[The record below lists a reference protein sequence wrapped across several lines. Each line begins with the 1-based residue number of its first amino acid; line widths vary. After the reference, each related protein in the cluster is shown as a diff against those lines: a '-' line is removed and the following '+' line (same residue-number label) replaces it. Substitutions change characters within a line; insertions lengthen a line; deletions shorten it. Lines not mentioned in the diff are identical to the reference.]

1 MLAVTTRGRCCLN
14 VGVESYKAIINGI
27 AAHFCYCDSQEEHC
41 GDHEAQDESKE
52 TLSTAQATA
61 VKLDCECKFTVTGS
75 LQRREGTH
83 AGPGQLREGINTI
96 SKWNQI
102 RRSYDGTSVRTLA
115 VKCLIKQ

>member
-1 MLAVTTRGRCCLN
+1 MN

-41 GDHEAQDESKE
+41 GDHEAQDSTTESKE
-52 TLSTAQATA
+52 ALSTAQATA
-61 VKLDCECKFTVTGS
+61 VKLDCGCKSSVTGS
-75 LQRREGTH
+75 LQRREGTY
-83 AGPGQLREGINTI
+83 AGPGQLRESINTI

-115 VKCLIKQ
+115 MKCLIKR